1 MISEIIFFKDT
12 IYSFIY
18 SAVIIVDYSCFSVCV
33 FNNCSSGKVSTS
45 SLILVGSNF
54 QVLVEQVSSMCLQE
68 GMSHIY
74 EDDRLCILLFSSD
87 S

>member
-1 MISEIIFFKDT
+1 M
-12 IYSFIY
+12 YSFIY
-18 SAVIIVDYSCFSVCV
+18 SSVIIVDYLCFSVCM

-45 SLILVGSNF
+45 SLILVGSNL

-74 EDDRLCILLFSSD
+74 EDDRLCVLLFSPD